1 MGLFECFLDWTM
13 VGVVFL
19 LLSYAWGVFVF
30 LVCMP
35 LIQAGYPLLWPI
47 SYLVI
52 GHILFV
58 LVIWSYLR
66 AVLTRTYVPS
76 SFTHEYSATESLNS
90 DKDSEKQK
98 RYCQK
103 CEQDKPERAH
113 HCSRCQRC
121 ILKMDHHCPW
131 INNCVG
137 WRNYKYFMLFTTY
150 TMLLCLAGI
159 IMMAPQMI
167 MLWDWSNLDW
177 RNIMVIAVA
186 FLAGIF
192 ALTLMGFVLYVGR

>member
-52 GHILFV
+52 GHILFI

-66 AVLTRTYVPS
+66 AVFTRTYVPS
-76 SFTHEYSATESLNS
+76 SFTHEVRVPMSPH
-90 DKDSEKQK
+90 K
-98 RYCQK
+98 RDRHQCPFLLALPSPGIVFSHRVV
-103 CEQDKPERAH
+103 EQ
-113 HCSRCQRC
+113 
-121 ILKMDHHCPW
+121 
-131 INNCVG
+131 
-137 WRNYKYFMLFTTY
+137 
-150 TMLLCLAGI
+150 
-159 IMMAPQMI
+159 
-167 MLWDWSNLDW
+167 
-177 RNIMVIAVA
+177 
-186 FLAGIF
+186 
-192 ALTLMGFVLYVGR
+192 

>member
-76 SFTHEYSATESLNS
+76 SFTHEVRVPMSPQEKLPSPMS
-90 DKDSEKQK
+90 IPSCSSFSRDSIQ
-98 RYCQK
+98 
-103 CEQDKPERAH
+103 PP
-113 HCSRCQRC
+113 SR
-121 ILKMDHHCPW
+121 
-131 INNCVG
+131 
-137 WRNYKYFMLFTTY
+137 
-150 TMLLCLAGI
+150 
-159 IMMAPQMI
+159 
-167 MLWDWSNLDW
+167 
-177 RNIMVIAVA
+177 
-186 FLAGIF
+186 
-192 ALTLMGFVLYVGR
+192 